1 MDTIA
6 EAFRSLFNAEQSRP
20 AQAEWHVSRAQA
32 LATLALA
39 EQIEKLTE
47 KLPDKELSNAKRVTI
62 TFNDDTT
69 QDQIDTLCQAIALMT
84 DQLMI
89 TAVIIFEHGEKKD
102 V

>member
-6 EAFRSLFNAEQSRP
+6 EALRYLYNSEQLRP
-20 AQAEWHVSRAQA
+20 SQADSHVIRAQV

-39 EQIEKLTE
+39 EQVEKLTE